1 MPEPIF
7 EHHLRSLSEQKFS
20 NLRTSGEI
28 HGKRLELTKEK
39 KFMAGMM
46 AFLGI
51 LTVVGGLSLASD
63 PSSDMFGT
71 MAMIA
76 GLLLC
81 VGAWWLWPSTRAKTF
96 TNRLKKGRRSSP
108 PSDNVH
114 DSAEEGPP
122 APILIR
128 P

>member
-1 MPEPIF
+1 MARVESS
-7 EHHLRSLSEQKFS
+7 LR
-20 NLRTSGEI
+20 
-28 HGKRLELTKEK
+28 K
-39 KFMAGMM
+39 KNFMAVMMLLLGMQT
-46 AFLGI
+46 F
-51 LTVVGGLSLASD
+51 VGGLSLASD

>member
-1 MPEPIF
+1 MVEGGSSP
-7 EHHLRSLSEQKFS
+7 SK
-20 NLRTSGEI
+20 
-28 HGKRLELTKEK
+28 K

-51 LTVVGGLSLASD
+51 LTVLGGLSFAFD
-63 PSSDMFGT
+63 PSNDMFGT

-81 VGAWWLWPSTRAKTF
+81 VGAWWLWPSTRRIPF

-114 DSAEEGPP
+114 DSTEEGPP

>member
-1 MPEPIF
+1 
-7 EHHLRSLSEQKFS
+7 
-20 NLRTSGEI
+20 
-28 HGKRLELTKEK
+28 
-39 KFMAGMM
+39 MAGMV

-51 LTVVGGLSLASD
+51 LTVVGGLSMAFD

-81 VGAWWLWPSTRAKTF
+81 VGAWWLWPSTRQTTL
-96 TNRLKKGRRSSP
+96 TNRQEKGHRPSP
-108 PSDNVH
+108 SSDNIH
-114 DSAEEGPP
+114 DSTEEGPP

>member
-1 MPEPIF
+1 MAKSRGTP
-7 EHHLRSLSEQKFS
+7 LK
-20 NLRTSGEI
+20 
-28 HGKRLELTKEK
+28 K
-39 KFMAGMM
+39 KFRASIV

-51 LTVVGGLSLASD
+51 QTVVGGLSLASD

-81 VGAWWLWPSTRAKTF
+81 VGAWWLWPSTRRIPF

-114 DSAEEGPP
+114 DSTEEGPP

>member
-1 MPEPIF
+1 MISIEVAFMPPSRGFLEN
-7 EHHLRSLSEQKFS
+7 Q
-20 NLRTSGEI
+20 NLRTGGKI
-28 HGKRLELTKEK
+28 HGRRRELTTGK
-39 KFMAGMM
+39 KFRACMM

-51 LTVVGGLSLASD
+51 QTVVGGLSLASD

-108 PSDNVH
+108 LSDNVH
-114 DSAEEGPP
+114 DSTEEEPP

>member
-1 MPEPIF
+1 MAEGGSSP
-7 EHHLRSLSEQKFS
+7 RK
-20 NLRTSGEI
+20 
-28 HGKRLELTKEK
+28 K

-46 AFLGI
+46 ALLGI
-51 LTVVGGLSLASD
+51 LTVLGGLSFAFD

-76 GLLLC
+76 VLLLC
-81 VGAWWLWPSTRAKTF
+81 VGAWWLWPSTRRIPF
-96 TNRLKKGRRSSP
+96 TNRLKKSYRSSP

-114 DSAEEGPP
+114 DSTEGEPP